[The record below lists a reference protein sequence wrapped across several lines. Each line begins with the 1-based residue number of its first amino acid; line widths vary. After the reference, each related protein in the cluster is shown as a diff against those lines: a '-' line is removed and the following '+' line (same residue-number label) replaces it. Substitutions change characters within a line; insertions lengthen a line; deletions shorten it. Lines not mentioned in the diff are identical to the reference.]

1 MSFVQS
7 AGTGETLLAGA
18 RQTLLAQIGLGP
30 ATAAATALVL
40 CVTAALL
47 VRQSQEASAA
57 SPMAPGSGKAA
68 APAASKAKRKG
79 QGQVKN
85 GDCKADTTDNNK
97 LTSEAPE
104 ETSKVPEEV
113 AACPVEDSLEPWEV
127 PLPDGP
133 PTDSE
138 KSLRKVI
145 KKLREIKRIESL
157 IQAGEP
163 VEANQWAKVEKRQ
176 DLVEEWQCLY
186 ADVFWEREHEG
197 ASREFVAVRAGVP
210 ASKLR
215 SEASRRVEE
224 AAVTLDSALFVP
236 FDSPTS
242 PAAAGCSAA
251 APAASKKKS
260 AAKRR
265 AAAKAAKGAA
275 DDEGE
280 WVTVGNDGRPKDKL
294 RETPTAESKA
304 ARQELARVKQA
315 MKVQSP
321 MSEEYRLTQESLKS
335 AALFSPEECLQLE
348 ELIDQ
353 VVIDA
358 QRGLFKERTVDLTP
372 MRNKY
377 FFGFA
382 YTYGAQKEHP
392 GARGIE
398 AVWPPEETSEI
409 PDWIREMIVSRLEDR
424 KIVPRGWINSATIN
438 DYAAGGCIVSHIDPP
453 HLFDRP
459 IISVSFFSDCNLVF
473 GTRFS
478 FPREAEQDIETSIP
492 VLVHPCQRGYAT
504 VLKGYSAN
512 KITHAIRPCDLPSR
526 RASIILRRVL
536 PTAPVLAGGKTV
548 PLAEYVKGS

>member
-1 MSFVQS
+1 MGFGQS

-18 RQTLLAQIGLGP
+18 SQALLAQIGLGP

-47 VRQSQEASAA
+47 LRQSQEADAA
-57 SPMAPGSGKAA
+57 SPMAPGSGKVA

-79 QGQVKN
+79 DGQVKSS
-85 GDCKADTTDNNK
+85 DCKAENSN
-97 LTSEAPE
+97 LTSEVLE
-104 ETSKVPEEV
+104 EEV
-113 AACPVEDSLEPWEV
+113 AACPVEDSMEPWEV

-145 KKLREIKRIESL
+145 KKLRDIKRIQSL

-176 DLVEEWQCLY
+176 DLVEEWECLY
-186 ADVFWEREHEG
+186 ADMLWEREHEG
-197 ASREFVAVRAGVP
+197 ASREFVAVRAGVS

-224 AAVTLDSALFVP
+224 AAAAAALDSALFVP

-242 PAAAGCSAA
+242 PAAAGYSAAVTA
-251 APAASKKKS
+251 APAAPKKKS

-275 DDEGE
+275 GDEGE
-280 WVTVGNDGRPKDKL
+280 WLTVGSDGKPKDKL

-304 ARQELARVKQA
+304 AKQELSRMKQA
-315 MKVQSP
+315 MKVQST
-321 MSEEYRLTQESLKS
+321 MTEEYRLTQESMKS
-335 AALFSPEECLQLE
+335 TALFSPEECLQLE

-409 PDWIREMIVSRLEDR
+409 PDWIREMIVSRLEAK

-438 DYAAGGCIVSHIDPP
+438 DYSPGGCIVSHIDPP

-473 GTRFS
+473 GTSFS
-478 FPREAEQDIETSIP
+478 FPREAKQEIETSIP

-526 RASIILRRVL
+526 RASIILRRVM
-536 PTAPVLAGGKTV
+536 PTAPVLVGGKTV
-548 PLAEYVKGS
+548 PLADYVQGTR